1 MKLRLACHPAREK
14 QRQEDHQ
21 VLRSSLVYAVCS
33 RPAKATKQ
41 DPVSTAKQEQRDERE
56 AREGEREKRREADFP
71 FHLTERQRPTWR
83 QSSHRACEASAWRAA
98 PRPHTH
104 TRTHTHTNCLLSSL
118 VSGLRL
124 CTDSL
129 ESPLCCKFC
138 SSRATHE
145 TDRAVTSSSHC
156 CWQNPKPG
164 CAALSASL
172 QPSLCLV
179 FSHT

>member
-1 MKLRLACHPAREK
+1 M
-14 QRQEDHQ
+14 
-21 VLRSSLVYAVCS
+21 LRSSLVYAVCS

-56 AREGEREKRREADFP
+56 AREGEREKQREADFP

-104 TRTHTHTNCLLSSL
+104 THTNCLLSSL
-118 VSGLRL
+118 ASGLRL

-138 SSRATHE
+138 SSRASHE
-145 TDRAVTSSSHC
+145 TTGLWQARAT
-156 CWQNPKPG
+156 
-164 CAALSASL
+164 AAGRTPSQARFSRLSAL
-172 QPSLCLV
+172 
-179 FSHT
+179 FSVTLNSGAVCEFLLFSF